1 MCVCVCARA
10 HVKSNSK
17 GVIDSVNSAELYSRF
32 PVPMATVSGPGP
44 RTGAG
49 ALPPHRPWSWVQAP
63 SSEPSQDFPAAP
75 GCGCWGRGLVRRPL
89 FWGLCSGPGTSGAV
103 TPASACRVC
112 TSHPRKGCDIRLSG
126 HTSEVTRCAGA
137 EQGLGPTSGCSPQPC
152 GSPPS
157 PGRPGRKRCQLLLT
171 SASVNPLRA
180 GRTQHIPS
188 KPTASHSSGSET
200 GSRLM
205 GSLGPHQ

>member
-1 MCVCVCARA
+1 MQSCT
-10 HVKSNSK
+10 HVSQHPRQQCL
-17 GVIDSVNSAELYSRF
+17 G
-32 PVPMATVSGPGP
+32 PVSGWGP

-49 ALPPHRPWSWVQAP
+49 ALPPHMPRSWVQAP
-63 SSEPSQDFPAAP
+63 SSEPSQDVPDAP
-75 GCGCWGRGLVRRPL
+75 GSGCWDRGLVRRPL

-112 TSHPRKGCDIRLSG
+112 TSHPRRGCDTRLSG

-137 EQGLGPTSGCSPQPC
+137 EQGDSGLIPGLQK
-152 GSPPS
+152 S
-157 PGRPGRKRCQLLLT
+157 PGGPGRKRCQLLLT
-171 SASVNPLRA
+171 SASVNPHRA
-180 GRTQHIPS
+180 GRTQHVPP

-200 GSRLM
+200 GSGLT